1 MCVCECKTHN
11 SSAAVIQ
18 SKTQTHVV
26 LIWTCRGRAPV
37 SAQSV
42 LCVCV
47 SDDAVVFISVTGQ
60 TVPSDNTSNYKTF
73 FFSPKSPTEVYWWLI
88 VDGRQKHFIMNSSC
102 DTRNC
107 VRLKLKKKKK
117 RQSSEMSS
125 LLQKKSN
132 LKQDRFHQ
140 FYWSVTGTDCGSI
153 IDQVKGLLSVTS
165 QKLPLTTWWS
175 TSYCAQLS

>member
-1 MCVCECKTHN
+1 MDMQGPSSSVCT
-11 SSAAVIQ
+11 
-18 SKTQTHVV
+18 
-26 LIWTCRGRAPV
+26 V
-37 SAQSV
+37 SFV
-42 LCVCV
+42 CVCV
-47 SDDAVVFISVTGQ
+47 TMLSFSFLSQDKQFHQ
-60 TVPSDNTSNYKTF
+60 TTLLIIKLF
-73 FFSPKSPTEVYWWLI
+73 FFFPKSPTEVYWWLI

-107 VRLKLKKKKK
+107 VRLKLKKKK